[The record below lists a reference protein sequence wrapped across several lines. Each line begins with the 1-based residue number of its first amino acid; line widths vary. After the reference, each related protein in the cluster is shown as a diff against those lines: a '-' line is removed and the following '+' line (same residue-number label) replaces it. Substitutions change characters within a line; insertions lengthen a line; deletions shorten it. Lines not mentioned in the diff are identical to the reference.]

1 MKGLRCGALLFL
13 LGVACLVL
21 GPGVARC
28 EPMTSWY
35 LNGGLGLCH
44 LDQEESVDEEAD
56 LGFHLGAACGYRFN
70 RWWAVELETG
80 VIHNSM
86 SAGAGEEE
94 EFGGLTQI
102 PLVASGVLHFPN
114 TSKLEPFI
122 SAGGGLALASTEKDS
137 GGDAL
142 LALRAGARYL
152 VSERLAIGLDYTF
165 FMLGATSALIGEP
178 VGSATFN
185 LSVRWG
191 L

>member
-94 EFGGLTQI
+94 EFGGLTQD
-102 PLVASGVLHFPN
+102 P
-114 TSKLEPFI
+114 
-122 SAGGGLALASTEKDS
+122 AGGQRRPALPQHVE
-137 GGDAL
+137 
-142 LALRAGARYL
+142 AGALHQRG
-152 VSERLAIGLDYTF
+152 RWPGPGLHRE
-165 FMLGATSALIGEP
+165 GQ
-178 VGSATFN
+178 
-185 LSVRWG
+185 RR
-191 L
+191 